1 MQPPRKHARLL
12 AAGAAGLT
20 LPLLA
25 CSHGPELRLPASTD
39 FRQPATETV
48 NITLGAMPLHF
59 AAALMDDHDSEA
71 AAVKQTLAG
80 VKSVQ
85 IRSYEFASDYPCAQT
100 DLGPL
105 RSQLAQPGW
114 TRLVETHKRDREN
127 VDIYVA
133 LNDHVVRGVAIIACE
148 PRELTIVN
156 VVGTVDLDQVARLR
170 HTFAGGSAGN
180 M

>member
-1 MQPPRKHARLL
+1 MHTRTLT
-12 AAGAAGLT
+12 AGAACLM

-25 CSHGPELRLPASTD
+25 CSQGPELRLPALPD

-48 NITLGAMPLHF
+48 NITLGALPLHF
-59 AAALMDDHDSEA
+59 AASLMDDHDSDTA
-71 AAVKQTLAG
+71 GVRKTLEG

-85 IRSYEFASDYPCAQT
+85 IRSYQFESDYPCSQA

-105 RSQLAQPGW
+105 RSQLSQPGW
-114 TRLVETHKRDREN
+114 TRLLETRKRDKEN

-133 LNDHVVRGVAIIACE
+133 LDDHIVTGVAIIACQ
-148 PRELTIVN
+148 PREFTIVK
-156 VVGTVDLDQVARLR
+156 VVGTIDPDQVARLR
-170 HTFAGGSAGN
+170 HAFAGRTTGT

>member
-1 MQPPRKHARLL
+1 MHLSRKHTLPL
-12 AAGAAGLT
+12 AGAACLM

-25 CSHGPELRLPASTD
+25 CSRGPELRLPALPD

-48 NITLGAMPLHF
+48 NITLGAAPLHF
-59 AAALMDDHDSEA
+59 AASFMDDHDSDA
-71 AAVKQTLAG
+71 AGVKKTLEG

-85 IRSYEFASDYPCAQT
+85 IRSFRFESDYSCPEA

-105 RSQLAQPGW
+105 RSQLSQPGW
-114 TRLVETHKRDREN
+114 TRLVETRKRDKEN

-133 LNDHVVRGVAIIACE
+133 LEDRVVRGVAIIACQ
-148 PRELTIVN
+148 PREFTIVK
-156 VVGTVDLDQVARLR
+156 VVGTIDLDQVARLR
-170 HTFAGGSAGN
+170 HALAGGTTGT